1 MARIGITA
9 SGGGHTGYAVSIAQ
23 RLRGRAEMLFFVPEG
38 DSWTISKVERYGPV
52 VKIRKPRGPNEGF
65 GKLLLGMARAMAQSL
80 SRVRGIDVLVS
91 SGSNHSVAPALAAW
105 ARRIPVVNIESSVRF
120 TRPSSTAKH
129 LARFSELTALQWEEQ
144 LRILP
149 MGRVFGPLYELPE
162 HEAEDRGYVLVTAGT
177 YGFKRLF
184 DSIASLKL
192 EKVVLQTGRVDPG
205 DYASR
210 KPGWVVFNYDP
221 EFSRWIAKA
230 SLVISHLG
238 KTVIDAA
245 LTYRKPTI
253 VVPNPEWRLTAGA
266 EDAKILAEKLGICYQ
281 EDLSPQALEEAI
293 ERCRRTRPREHPDG
307 SARLAE
313 NILRLGEQ
321 GAVEQLRTLG

>member
-1 MARIGITA
+1 MRIGITA

-23 RLRGRAEMLFFVPEG
+23 RLKGRAEMAFFVPEG
-38 DSWTISKVERYGPV
+38 DSWTASKVERYGPV
-52 VKIRKPRGPNEGF
+52 IEIRKPRGPNEGF
-65 GKLLLGMARAMAQSL
+65 GKLLLGMSRAALQSL
-80 SRVRGIDVLVS
+80 FRVRGIDVLVS

-129 LARFSELTALQWEEQ
+129 LARFSKITALQWEEQ
-144 LRILP
+144 LKILP
-149 MGRVFGPLYELPE
+149 TGRVFGPLYELPE
-162 HEAEDRGYVLVTAGT
+162 HEARDDGYVLVTAGT
-177 YGFKRLF
+177 YGFRRLF
-184 DSIASLKL
+184 DAVAGLDL
-192 EKVVLQTGRVDPG
+192 DKVVLQTGRVDPRE
-205 DYASR
+205 YVSR
-210 KPGWVVFNYDP
+210 RPGWIVFDYDP
-221 EFSRWIAKA
+221 EFSRWIARA

-245 LTYRKPTI
+245 LTYRKPVM

-281 EDLSPQALEEAI
+281 EDLSPEALREAI
-293 ERCRRTRPREHPDG
+293 DRCRRRRPREHPDG

-313 NILRLGEQ
+313 AVLDLAS
-321 GAVEQLRTLG
+321 GAPHGG